1 MKPMLALFDV
11 FSLDFIRRNEIIRNK
26 QLKISEIKMLIAIEE
41 NMVILFDFTMNTVKK
56 AIIPE
61 RIKNSSASA
70 AEGMRIFL

>member
-1 MKPMLALFDV
+1 MLALFDV

-61 RIKNSSASA
+61 RIKLQCFSR
-70 AEGMRIFL
+70 EG